1 MQRRRIEKKS
11 TIIVVLNSFKNIYNF
26 FKKKIPK
33 LWTEITCCKT
43 KPDESSN
50 ELISITEIPS
60 TTTMQVNKEE
70 LECTFTNSQE
80 IFNPIDEEQN
90 LK

>member
-26 FKKKIPK
+26 FKRKIPK
-33 LWTEITCCKT
+33 LWTEMTCCKI

-60 TTTMQVNKEE
+60 TTTMQLAREE

-80 IFNPIDEEQN
+80 VFNPLNEERD